1 MNPKAV
7 SSDRMNSEVLSAE
20 TSSEGRGSGHV
31 DLGLGLVYA
40 LYDA

>member
-7 SSDRMNSEVLSAE
+7 SSDSMNSEVLSAE
-20 TSSEGRGSGHV
+20 TSSEGIGSGHV
-31 DLGLGLVYA
+31 DLEVGLVYA